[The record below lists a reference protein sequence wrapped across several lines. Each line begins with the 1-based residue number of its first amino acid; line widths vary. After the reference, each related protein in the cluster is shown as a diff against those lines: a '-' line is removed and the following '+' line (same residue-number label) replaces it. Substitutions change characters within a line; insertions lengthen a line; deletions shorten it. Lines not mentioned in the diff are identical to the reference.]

1 MMNGDSD
8 ATVKFF
14 SIASNGSRRV
24 FTLRKSEIS
33 LKKLALFSTIAPESI
48 EVRAPGG
55 SAVALED
62 LQPHLEEP
70 YEVVRIERTVQT
82 EWIRV
87 CTEEEFESR
96 KSRIGAVRLGI
107 LGRDVM
113 ILKTRNGY
121 RVFDSVCF
129 HAGGPLSDG
138 SIEELPSGECIIVCP
153 WHRYRINTTTG
164 VALTSGIKAQRVHR
178 CKVED
183 GAIFVFLDEEKGDV
197 PSDFYAKMGL
207 YAGT

>member
-1 MMNGDSD
+1 MGLS
-8 ATVKFF
+8 
-14 SIASNGSRRV
+14 
-24 FTLRKSEIS
+24 
-33 LKKLALFSTIAPESI
+33 LFSTIAPDAI
-48 EVRAPGG
+48 EVLPPGGG

-62 LQPHLEEP
+62 LQPNLEDP
-70 YEVVRIERTVQT
+70 YEVVRVKRTVQT

-113 ILKTRNGY
+113 ILKTRHGY

-138 SIEELPSGECIIVCP
+138 SIEELPSGEYI
-153 WHRYRINTTTG
+153 
-164 VALTSGIKAQRVHR
+164 
-178 CKVED
+178 
-183 GAIFVFLDEEKGDV
+183 
-197 PSDFYAKMGL
+197 
-207 YAGT
+207 